1 MLQIKSDLLSHRE
14 PTSERPCWAPCELL
28 QQYLVLAFSTGGDEE
43 DLGGPLALRTDM
55 EDTSDTGT
63 EYTLWT
69 TTSTSCLTEPAWPN
83 PSMTSSRERQCPDEK
98 PGPATLHRA
107 AEAADAVS

>member
-1 MLQIKSDLLSHRE
+1 
-14 PTSERPCWAPCELL
+14 
-28 QQYLVLAFSTGGDEE
+28 
-43 DLGGPLALRTDM
+43 M

-83 PSMTSSRERQCPDEK
+83 PSMTSRRERQRLDET
-98 PGPATLHRA
+98 PGPAKPHRA
-107 AEAADAVS
+107 AEAAS